1 MHTLFVLTVEVGYF
15 QAVCIYRGVARAAA
29 VRAEGENES
38 KPEVPKQ
45 DKPAEVPVEAPAAS
59 EETKSGGLQ
68 PGQGTAIVTGAISLI
83 LGIGYIA
90 LTILLDSR
98 GELLPP
104 PPEAFLQ

>member
-15 QAVCIYRGVARAAA
+15 QAVCFYRGVARAVT
-29 VRAEGENES
+29 VRAEGESES
-38 KPEVPKQ
+38 KPEAPKQ
-45 DKPAEVPVEAPAAS
+45 EKPAEAPADAPAAS

-90 LTILLDSR
+90 LTIALDSR